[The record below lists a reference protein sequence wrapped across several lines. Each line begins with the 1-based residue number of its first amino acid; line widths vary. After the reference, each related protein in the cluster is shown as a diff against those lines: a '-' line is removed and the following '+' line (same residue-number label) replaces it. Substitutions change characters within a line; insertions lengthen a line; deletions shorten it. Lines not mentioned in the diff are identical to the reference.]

1 MKHSKH
7 TIGIFDVDRILAEK
21 VEHRKKFYLIR
32 WTGYKEEESTWE
44 PKTNIGLLA
53 LEEWSDRRR
62 REALG
67 TALPFDVA
75 SFDNRVRKLQEEA
88 QEAQEVQEAQEAQE
102 AQRKRLENESSTK
115 DGTEGHEMGQDLGS
129 YRKKRKHVDTVS
141 SIAAKVSFPM
151 TNTVLPD

>member
-75 SFDNRVRKLQEEA
+75 SFDNRARKLQE
-88 QEAQEVQEAQEAQE
+88 EAQEAQE
-102 AQRKRLENESSTK
+102 AQRKRLENESSMK
-115 DGTEGHEMGQDLGS
+115 DGIEGHEMGQDLGS
-129 YRKKRKHVDTVS
+129 DRKKRKQVDTVS

-151 TNTVLPD
+151 INTVLPD

>member
-1 MKHSKH
+1 MQHSKH

-32 WTGYKEEESTWE
+32 WTGYKVEESTWE

-88 QEAQEVQEAQEAQE
+88 QEAQ
-102 AQRKRLENESSTK
+102 RKRLENESSMK
-115 DGTEGHEMGQDLGS
+115 DGTEGHEIGQDLGS
-129 YRKKRKHVDTVS
+129 DRKKRKEVDTVS

-151 TNTVLPD
+151 INMVLPD

>member
-67 TALPFDVA
+67 TALPFDVT
-75 SFDNRVRKLQEEA
+75 SFDNRARKLQEEA
-88 QEAQEVQEAQEAQE
+88 QEGQEGQE
-102 AQRKRLENESSTK
+102 AQRKRLENESTMK
-115 DGTEGHEMGQDLGS
+115 GGTEEHEMGQDLGS
-129 YRKKRKHVDTVS
+129 DRKKRKPVDTVS

-151 TNTVLPD
+151 INTVLPD